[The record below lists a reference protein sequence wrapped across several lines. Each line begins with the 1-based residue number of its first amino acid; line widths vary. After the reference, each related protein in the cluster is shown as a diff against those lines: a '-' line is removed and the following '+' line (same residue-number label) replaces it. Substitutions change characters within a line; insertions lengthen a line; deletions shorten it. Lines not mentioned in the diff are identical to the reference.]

1 MDELSWRQRGRLW
14 LRLGLRAALLGLF
27 LLALYK
33 LALPLLGLLMPFVLG
48 LVVAWVF
55 NPIIRFLQK
64 KLPIPRGA
72 LSLILLLVS
81 FAVVGGLLF
90 AFLYAM
96 TEQVVSLAQNWQSLW
111 DGVQGTLNAVTA
123 TLEDWFRPLPQGVY
137 DQAAKLL
144 EGLTAWL
151 SDVVPDLLSAGA
163 TQAGSFALSL
173 PSLVVSVF
181 IFIMAAYFI
190 SADYPRLRFLATA
203 QLPGDLRAFLS
214 RVKKV
219 AVAAFGGYVKAQLI
233 LSFFIFWILL
243 LGFLLIRQPYALLLA
258 LALAVLDFIPIVGS
272 GTVMVPWAVIDLVL
286 GNYLHAIALMVIWGV
301 IAIFRQVGEPK
312 AVGDQTGLSPIV
324 SLLAIYVG
332 MRLGGVLGMIL
343 GPVVCMVLLNLIRSG
358 LFDGALADVR
368 LAVRDVTAIL
378 KTPRDDPPDPEP

>member
-72 LSLILLLVS
+72 LSLILLLIS

-243 LGFLLIRQPYALLLA
+243 LGFLIIRQPYALLLA

-378 KTPRDDPPDPEP
+378 KTPRDDPPGPET

>member
-378 KTPRDDPPDPEP
+378 KTPRDDPPPPAE